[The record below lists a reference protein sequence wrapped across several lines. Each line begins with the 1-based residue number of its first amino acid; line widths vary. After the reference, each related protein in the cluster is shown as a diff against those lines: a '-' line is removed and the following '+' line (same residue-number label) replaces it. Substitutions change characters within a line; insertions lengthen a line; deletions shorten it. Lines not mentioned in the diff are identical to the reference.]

1 MNTKRPL
8 LIIGAGGFGRET
20 ASLVADIDT
29 FELVG
34 FLEDDKTTLGTEVSG
49 VPVVGAVD
57 FASSSD
63 FALVVTTGSHRTST
77 RDAQS
82 SKVSTSISNG
92 TQPWCILLS

>member
-34 FLEDDKTTLGTEVSG
+34 FL
-49 VPVVGAVD
+49 
-57 FASSSD
+57 
-63 FALVVTTGSHRTST
+63 
-77 RDAQS
+77 
-82 SKVSTSISNG
+82 
-92 TQPWCILLS
+92 